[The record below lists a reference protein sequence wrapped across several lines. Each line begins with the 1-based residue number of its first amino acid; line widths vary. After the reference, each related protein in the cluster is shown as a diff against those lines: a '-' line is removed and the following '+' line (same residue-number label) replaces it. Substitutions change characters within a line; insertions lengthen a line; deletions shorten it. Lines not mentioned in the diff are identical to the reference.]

1 MFTAQFTT
9 VFFGRVV
16 AFIAVNGSE
25 QIPLM
30 FAKKT
35 RNKGHDKLPT

>member
-9 VFFGRVV
+9 VFFSRVV
-16 AFIAVNGSE
+16 AFIPVNGSE

-35 RNKGHDKLPT
+35 LNKGHV

>member
-1 MFTAQFTT
+1 MFTAQFAA
-9 VFFGRVV
+9 VFFSRVV
-16 AFIAVNGSE
+16 AFVPVNGSE

-35 RNKGHDKLPT
+35 LNKVHA

>member
-1 MFTAQFTT
+1 MFTAQFTA
-9 VFFGRVV
+9 VFFSRVV
-16 AFIAVNGSE
+16 AFVPVNGSE

-35 RNKGHDKLPT
+35 LNKVHI

>member
-1 MFTAQFTT
+1 MFTAQFTA
-9 VFFGRVV
+9 VFFSRVV
-16 AFIAVNGSE
+16 AFIPVNGSE

-35 RNKGHDKLPT
+35 LNKGHI

>member
-1 MFTAQFTT
+1 MFTAQFTA
-9 VFFGRVV
+9 VFFSRVV
-16 AFIAVNGSE
+16 AFIPVNGYE

-35 RNKGHDKLPT
+35 LNKGHI